1 MGPAASNLSSTDL
14 QSYQSSI
21 SEVMQSIQNEASNL
35 TTQEIT
41 MDQVINLKVGSDPP
55 PENPCGSSDRLDDIR
70 VCTESNCIDKED
82 IYECQYNGGS
92 PAGATTVSLCDKAF
106 GYTSTQANDQEGFCN
121 GGTGS
126 KTVPESALYTICQ
139 NKLLRKTCLPNPP
152 GSYITWNNVQCSSSA
167 VCPIGTT
174 CDLNPNSEH
183 YGYCGV
189 KTIAGS
195 FESTCGGNCGT
206 KKIYQV
212 EYIDNDEKRKFTLDT
227 WTLDELTKEKIDR
240 CRLQLPSKPGEA
252 CYREYNLDAFYDCV
266 MVQKASDVTPNC
278 KADCKSTFSC
288 TPEELVAF
296 KPVPPELNVIG
307 GSICLQNKASSTF
320 VSEQVAEATTTA
332 TLTSQISNQFQN
344 DITKTISQTNK
355 GINFGQQNNSQE
367 RTSITQK
374 VRNTISQAISNA
386 SRNQSVQ
393 TDGTAQVINFTVA
406 AGKVTISK
414 DCGKESG
421 CITSNPNPILGE
433 FCPGGGLVISNEAI
447 SEMNSNQTAT
457 SVVTALLD
465 SNILNDMKNKYTFTA
480 TQVNDNDILGGLFA
494 LLGAYIGLILVIGLI
509 AIGMVYVLGKTAL
522 EVIKIPWFWVAL
534 VILTLAG
541 IGVGIY
547 FAVRPTTTTTNT
559 NPSGQPPSP
568 PPLDPWQPGPN
579 EIKCDIGN
587 MAGCKCSYF
596 VTDEAAD
603 KLTEEQKKQKC
614 APFIEQLQTSL
625 TDTISKQC
633 NSINVQW
640 GDPPTKFNS
649 TFCNNTQVSNCSRRT
664 FSSQSGT
671 RSYCTSPD
679 GSTALPALTTVPA
692 LTTLPAI

>member
-1 MGPAASNLSSTDL
+1 
-14 QSYQSSI
+14 
-21 SEVMQSIQNEASNL
+21 
-35 TTQEIT
+35 
-41 MDQVINLKVGSDPP
+41 
-55 PENPCGSSDRLDDIR
+55 
-70 VCTESNCIDKED
+70 
-82 IYECQYNGGS
+82 
-92 PAGATTVSLCDKAF
+92 
-106 GYTSTQANDQEGFCN
+106 
-121 GGTGS
+121 
-126 KTVPESALYTICQ
+126 
-139 NKLLRKTCLPNPP
+139 
-152 GSYITWNNVQCSSSA
+152 
-167 VCPIGTT
+167 
-174 CDLNPNSEH
+174 
-183 YGYCGV
+183 
-189 KTIAGS
+189 
-195 FESTCGGNCGT
+195 
-206 KKIYQV
+206 
-212 EYIDNDEKRKFTLDT
+212 
-227 WTLDELTKEKIDR
+227 
-240 CRLQLPSKPGEA
+240 
-252 CYREYNLDAFYDCV
+252 
-266 MVQKASDVTPNC
+266 
-278 KADCKSTFSC
+278 
-288 TPEELVAF
+288 
-296 KPVPPELNVIG
+296 
-307 GSICLQNKASSTF
+307 
-320 VSEQVAEATTTA
+320 
-332 TLTSQISNQFQN
+332 
-344 DITKTISQTNK
+344 
-355 GINFGQQNNSQE
+355 
-367 RTSITQK
+367 
-374 VRNTISQAISNA
+374 
-386 SRNQSVQ
+386 
-393 TDGTAQVINFTVA
+393 
-406 AGKVTISK
+406 
-414 DCGKESG
+414 
-421 CITSNPNPILGE
+421 
-433 FCPGGGLVISNEAI
+433 
-447 SEMNSNQTAT
+447 
-457 SVVTALLD
+457 
-465 SNILNDMKNKYTFTA
+465 MKNKYTFTA